1 MSLRHALLAV
11 LTAEPMTA
19 YDLTRY
25 FDGTVAFVWR
35 APESQIRPELHRM
48 ATDGLVDV
56 TEVPRG
62 ERATKRVYE
71 ITDAGLRELHDWL
84 GEVRPVPPER
94 DPSRL
99 RAAHLEFASYEA
111 ARRQLTAH
119 LEHYT
124 ARLRDWEGMV
134 KAIEARKVPLLRE
147 RLRQRPEP
155 EHQAMI
161 AFRRFAFRGEVAKAK
176 AEIAWA
182 QEGLALIERLEAVG
196 APLWSGAQG
205 RPPGQTGADAAASP

>member
-11 LTAEPMTA
+11 LTAKPMTA

-48 ATDGLVDV
+48 TRDGLVDV

-62 ERATKRVYE
+62 QRATKRLYAVSDRGRRE
-71 ITDAGLRELHDWL
+71 LREWL
-84 GEVRPVPPER
+84 GDVRPVQPER

-99 RAAHLEFASYEA
+99 RAAHFEFAGYDA

-124 ARLRDWEGMV
+124 AALRDWEGML
-134 KAIEARKVPLLRE
+134 KAIDSRQVPLLQA
-147 RLRQRPEP
+147 RLEDRPEP
-155 EHQAMI
+155 EHEAMI
-161 AFRRFAFRGEVAKAK
+161 AFRHLAFSGEVAKAK

-182 QEGLALIERLEAVG
+182 LEGLALVDHLESKG
-196 APLWSGAQG
+196 APLWGEAEPPAGAAG
-205 RPPGQTGADAAASP
+205 TG